1 MKRWAP
7 RNRASGIGQMERII
21 SCRRR
26 QIIVCSSTG
35 RWLFISGTASVP
47 IASCRCRCP
56 RPTPAYCCT
65 GYKNLFLISTPF
77 CCWAGHSA
85 DILAHLI
92 SPQSAH
98 FQWPAGP
105 ERRVDRI
112 TFIALVTWSGHHTS
126 HVLLRHFSR
135 FGGYWTALYVGIRG
149 CPHSHTLAYWHVFFV
164 RRRNR
169 LFRFGHPN

>member
-1 MKRWAP
+1 
-7 RNRASGIGQMERII
+7 MERII

-35 RWLFISGTASVP
+35 RWLFISGTASVT
-47 IASCRCRCP
+47 IAFCRCRCP

-77 CCWAGHSA
+77 CYWAGHSA
-85 DILAHLI
+85 DNFAHLI

-135 FGGYWTALYVGIRG
+135 FGGVIEQHFMWGLEAART
-149 CPHSHTLAYWHVFFV
+149 HTLAYWHVFFV
-164 RRRNR
+164 RRRNC
-169 LFRFGHPN
+169 LFRFGQLN